1 MQTILTFVLNFKFYI
16 LFQALAAKEKGNML
30 YKEKKFEEA
39 LEEYDRAIALDSTDM
54 TFLLNKAG
62 LIVKLLV
69 HLIRK
74 NYNILFV

>member
-1 MQTILTFVLNFKFYI
+1 
-16 LFQALAAKEKGNML
+16 ML